1 MSRLHDVYDVSP
13 RLATRHS
20 EIIDRFVFSPEGKIR
35 NRLIDLLPSV
45 GHYVTGVEPAHRLL
59 KNAEVCDG
67 KPRREHGSRQT
78 RSMRNRFYFREGL
91 TINAYHFRI
100 PL

>member
-1 MSRLHDVYDVSP
+1 MVSN
-13 RLATRHS
+13 RSLLGEHLKLLIMGDYKDS

-45 GHYVTGVEPAHRLL
+45 GQHVTGVEPAHRLL

-67 KPRREHGSRQT
+67 KPRQVPPPSVPTQRYPR
-78 RSMRNRFYFREGL
+78 
-91 TINAYHFRI
+91 
-100 PL
+100 